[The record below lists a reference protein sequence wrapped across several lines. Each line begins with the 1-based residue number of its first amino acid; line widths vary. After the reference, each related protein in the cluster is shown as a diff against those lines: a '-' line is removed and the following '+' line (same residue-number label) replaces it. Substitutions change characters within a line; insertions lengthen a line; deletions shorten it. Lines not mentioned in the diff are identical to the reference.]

1 MVLFANLWHT
11 LKWSDR
17 KKAFYLGDRATE
29 VDQYDGPDPELNE
42 SKSDQV
48 DTKTDSSDS
57 DEETTQARED
67 KDLLLLRLISI
78 YRLIF
83 TYPDLFTTRL

>member
-29 VDQYDGPDPELNE
+29 VDQYDRPDPGLDELN
-42 SKSDQV
+42 SDQA
-48 DTKTDSSDS
+48 DEQSSSSDS
-57 DEETTQARED
+57 DEETTRAKED
-67 KDLLLLRLISI
+67 KKLLSSI
-78 YRLIF
+78 
-83 TYPDLFTTRL
+83 